1 MTLTIVPTLI
11 ILFFSFAT
19 GFFAVLSYIEKPI
32 WPLMFDAKSDAVI
45 DSDARLIHAELKCII
60 ELAPPTMMTVVGSG
74 TICILLQAWL
84 QSFSRNSLIVLM
96 FFVLCQGYILS
107 QLFSRIEAVKET
119 SSDGNIDAVRA
130 GLGKL
135 AAVHHLGLT
144 TVAGLTLLEL
154 IFFAV

>member
-1 MTLTIVPTLI
+1 MNPTIVPTLI

-19 GFFAVLSYIEKPI
+19 GFFAVLSYIEKPV

-45 DSDARLIHAELKCII
+45 DSDARLIHAELKRII

-74 TICILLQAWL
+74 TICILLQGWL
-84 QSFSRNSLIVLM
+84 QDFSRNSLIVLV

-107 QLFSRIEAVKET
+107 QLFSRIEAVKGT

-135 AAVHHLGLT
+135 AAVHHLGLI

-154 IFFAV
+154 MFFVV